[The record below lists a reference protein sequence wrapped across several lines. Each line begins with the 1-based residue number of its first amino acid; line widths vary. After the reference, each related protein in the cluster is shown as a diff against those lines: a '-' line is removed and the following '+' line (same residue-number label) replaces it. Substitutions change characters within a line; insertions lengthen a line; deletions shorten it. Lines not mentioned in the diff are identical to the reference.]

1 MSRARLGIVLSAAL
15 IATLAGWR
23 SGGTTQPPAGFLPS
37 IDSTILKTL
46 KWRNVG
52 PDRAGRSIAISG
64 VVGQPKVGYFGA
76 TGGGLWKPTDGGE
89 HWVNITDGQI
99 HSSSV
104 GAVAVSET
112 EPNTVFMGMGE
123 AEIRGD
129 IQPGDGVYKSTDAG
143 KTWSH
148 VGFSNSDAIAHIRI
162 HPTNPNIVFVADF
175 GKFGANSEERGIFKS
190 TDGGKSWRK
199 VLYKSPNAGGVDVEI
214 DRKNPNVM
222 YAALWEA
229 YRKEWQMSSGGPGSG
244 MYKSTDGGESW
255 TEITHATGLPAGID
269 EIGVYYKNKSGAW
282 VALMPE
288 VVNFKPGGVMIS
300 IASAGIV
307 KGDVNGHIVGP
318 KAKMVLTFP
327 VVLAVYAPEGVA
339 ITEYQ
344 LLRLHPNSDSREF
357 RSVTGGVMHVS
368 GGATRDLI
376 DFQSDKL
383 APRVYQI
390 TMQST
395 LGKGE
400 FGLLPPGAYGS
411 SNMGSSGKIY
421 SMSVPE

>member
-1 MSRARLGIVLSAAL
+1 MRRSFLAVVLLVSSPLLIAQQAMNNDSVIKLVKAGLSDDLIVTTINASPANYDTSANGLIALKGAGVSDKVLSA
-15 IATLAGWR
+15 I
-23 SGGTTQPPAGFLPS
+23 
-37 IDSTILKTL
+37 
-46 KWRNVG
+46 
-52 PDRAGRSIAISG
+52 
-64 VVGQPKVGYFGA
+64 VVK
-76 TGGGLWKPTDGGE
+76 
-89 HWVNITDGQI
+89 
-99 HSSSV
+99 
-104 GAVAVSET
+104 
-112 EPNTVFMGMGE
+112 
-123 AEIRGD
+123 
-129 IQPGDGVYKSTDAG
+129 
-143 KTWSH
+143 
-148 VGFSNSDAIAHIRI
+148 
-162 HPTNPNIVFVADF
+162 
-175 GKFGANSEERGIFKS
+175 
-190 TDGGKSWRK
+190 
-199 VLYKSPNAGGVDVEI
+199 
-214 DRKNPNVM
+214 
-222 YAALWEA
+222 
-229 YRKEWQMSSGGPGSG
+229 SSGGAPASSPAPTAPASNGF
-244 MYKSTDGGESW
+244 
-255 TEITHATGLPAGID
+255 PAGID

-288 VVNFKPGGVMIS
+288 VVNFKTGGVMKS